1 MLKNPGAAFRQHR
14 PELIGALLLSPFL
27 SLGTVNH
34 LLDFWVRS
42 RLVQVGLLAA
52 FTLLWLL
59 ILTVLL
65 GVLLPVLRRMPTG
78 SQVLLLVGSLGIS
91 AFLLVM
97 ITPSFTP
104 RPPSLHDLRIIVPAR
119 QAADAPSTISVLEFV
134 DASGKK
140 HPLHL
145 FEQSGEWSA
154 GEDGS
159 LTHASAQPAE
169 LHYSFY
175 DKWNQPVELLLLA
188 GPEAGKVELIL
199 DGASQPVDLGD
210 SYPNN
215 RVVVIKTG
223 STQPL
228 WNFLLLAADFLL
240 IFTIT
245 FTLATALLVLFRR
258 SELAALVNTGEVLA
272 VVLLYLL
279 SAWLGSA
286 YIQQVRLT
294 NLVDVRPLEY
304 SNLVF
309 GLVFGL
315 VIVAAYA
322 VFRLG
327 MKRFWALLGALAFL
341 SSSLHLYALTMLHRE
356 YIRALFTLA
365 VLFLLGLIL
374 LGKNSARRLYLLSAL
389 TGVMI
394 GWGLHFRQDLLLYFV
409 PYLVLVLVFLP
420 GFKWD
425 RIKVKAIAV
434 TLCLVMVV
442 AAQFLAGGAFH
453 LEGTSV
459 AAIGGLME
467 PLTYKMAVQDPI
479 YNLGSIWVMEY
490 ADSVPILHRDLLGA
504 GTNYIQAVLL
514 TFPADILLR
523 AYASIIQVLDLPFIF
538 VLPPL
543 GVTSALVEVFYQ
555 VRSALLNFP
564 PGFGAFLALVTL
576 ILIAIKNLRIA
587 LFYAFLMLFLS
598 AYPAVDFQARH
609 FFQLQIFT
617 WFNLGF
623 LLDRFTRVAG
633 RFLSAP
639 RKDLRALRQSLPY
652 TDQEW
657 KSIPRRAGIFALG
670 GVLVLLLPLFSLRSM
685 QQNTVAGM
693 LLQYQEAKKEE
704 IPLTLLPQDGGYV
717 LWTNEEVFR
726 KPPSAGITYGE
737 LLMAEF
743 DPQGC
748 DFTTL
753 WPRLQ
758 YNYDTE
764 SIRGTRQDLSSYA
777 RITLDPSVD
786 KVQYYFQS
794 VFANSSAGWQGHP
807 GYTYFAG
814 IRLPA
819 SASACLKGI
828 YRVEVPQSLPILL
841 NAAVSEGWENTP
853 LYQRSQLLEPG
864 KQPDSPAAMPGTRAI
879 PVTPEQVAITK
890 APFQFGPSGQWQA
903 DGYTIP
909 DQGTAAMEKISPYS
923 VYQTLLETVPVQLKP
938 GEGFTAHGQVLA
950 GGVLFELLQDG
961 TVHDRLLVTGPVPFN
976 VRLEAQQEGEY
987 TLRMSSHIDKF
998 SSYETR
1004 LKVDDPA
1011 WVVKE

>member
-1 MLKNPGAAFRQHR
+1 MTPSNLPNC
-14 PELIGALLLSPFL
+14 ITPFTIN
-27 SLGTVNH
+27 GT
-34 LLDFWVRS
+34 S
-42 RLVQVGLLAA
+42 RLSCSCWQVRRRVRLKSSWMVPGS
-52 FTLLWLL
+52 LL
-59 ILTVLL
+59 ICGTAI
-65 GVLLPVLRRMPTG
+65 
-78 SQVLLLVGSLGIS
+78 Q
-91 AFLLVM
+91 
-97 ITPSFTP
+97 
-104 RPPSLHDLRIIVPAR
+104 II
-119 QAADAPSTISVLEFV
+119 
-134 DASGKK
+134 AS
-140 HPLHL
+140 
-145 FEQSGEWSA
+145 SWSKQ
-154 GEDGS
+154 DP
-159 LTHASAQPAE
+159 H
-169 LHYSFY
+169 
-175 DKWNQPVELLLLA
+175 
-188 GPEAGKVELIL
+188 
-199 DGASQPVDLGD
+199 
-210 SYPNN
+210 
-215 RVVVIKTG
+215 R
-223 STQPL
+223 PL

-240 IFTIT
+240 IFTIL
-245 FTLATALLVLFRR
+245 FGLSTALLVLFSR
-258 SELAALVNTGEVLA
+258 SDLALQVNPGEVLTA
-272 VVLLYLL
+272 VLLYLF

-286 YIQQVRLT
+286 YIQQVRFT

-315 VIVAAYA
+315 VILAAYA

-327 MKRFWALLGALAFL
+327 MKRFWALLGSLAFL

-374 LGKNSARRLYLLSAL
+374 LGKNTPRRLYLLSAL

-394 GWGLHFRQDLLLYFV
+394 GWGLHYRQDLLLYFV
-409 PYLVLVLVFLP
+409 PFLVLVVLFLP
-420 GFKWD
+420 GFRWD
-425 RIKVKAIAV
+425 SLKVKALAV
-434 TLCLVMVV
+434 VLCLVMVV
-442 AAQFLAGGAFH
+442 AAQYLAGGAFH

-467 PLTYKMAVQDPI
+467 PLTSKMAIQNPI

-538 VLPPL
+538 TLPPL
-543 GVTSALVEVFYQ
+543 GVTSPLIEAFYQ

-564 PGFGAFLALVTL
+564 PGFGAILALVTL
-576 ILIAIKNLRIA
+576 IFISIKNLRTA
-587 LFYAFLMLFLS
+587 LFYTFLLLFLG

-623 LLDRFTRVAG
+623 LLDRFTRVLR

-639 RKDLRALRQSLPY
+639 RKDLHALRQSIPY

-657 KSIPRRAGIFALG
+657 KSMPLRAGIFALG
-670 GVLVLLLPLFSLRSM
+670 GALLLLLPLYGLRSV

-693 LLQYQEAKKEE
+693 LQQYQEAKKEE
-704 IPLTLLPQDGGYV
+704 IPLALLPQDGGYV
-717 LWTNEEVFR
+717 LWTNEEAFHE
-726 KPPSAGITYGE
+726 PPAGVTYGE

-748 DFTTL
+748 DFSTL

-758 YNYDTE
+758 YNYDTD

-777 RITLDPSVD
+777 RIPLDPSAGS
-786 KVQYYFQS
+786 VQYYFQS

-819 SASACLKGI
+819 SASKCLKGL
-828 YRVEVPQSLPILL
+828 YRVEVPQSLPILV
-841 NAAVSEGWENTP
+841 NAALSEGWENTP
-853 LYQRSQLLEPG
+853 LYQRLQLLEPA
-864 KQPDSPAAMPGTRAI
+864 KQPSLPAEMPGEQVI
-879 PVTPEQVAITK
+879 PVAEQQAAFTA
-890 APFQFGPSGQWQA
+890 APFQFGPGGQWLA

-909 DQGTAAMEKISPYS
+909 AQGTAAMETISPYS
-923 VYQTLLETVPVQLKP
+923 VYQTLLETIPVQLKP
-938 GEGFTAHGQVLA
+938 GDSFTAHGQVFS

-1004 LKVDDPA
+1004 FEVENPA

>member
-14 PELIGALLLSPFL
+14 LELIGALLLSPFL
-27 SLGTVNH
+27 SLSTVNH
-34 LLDFWVRS
+34 LFDFWVRS
-42 RLVQVGLLAA
+42 RLVQVGLFAA
-52 FTLLWLL
+52 FTLFWLL
-59 ILTVLL
+59 ILAVLL
-65 GVLLPVLRRMPTG
+65 GQLLTILRRMPAG

-91 AFLLVM
+91 AFLLVL
-97 ITPSFTP
+97 ITPSFSP

-119 QAADAPSTISVLEFV
+119 GAADAPSTVSVLEFV
-134 DASGKK
+134 DADGKK

-145 FEQSGEWSA
+145 FEQAGEWTEA
-154 GEDGS
+154 EDGS
-159 LTHASAQPAE
+159 LTHDSAQSAE
-169 LHYSFY
+169 LHYTFY

-188 GPEAGKVELIL
+188 GPEAGKAEIKL
-199 DGASQPVDLGD
+199 DGASQPVDLTD
-210 SYPNN
+210 NYANN

-223 STQPL
+223 STRPL

-240 IFTIT
+240 VFTIT
-245 FTLATALLVLFRR
+245 FTLSTALLVLFTR
-258 SELAALVNTGEVLA
+258 SELAPLVNPGEMLT
-272 VVLLYLL
+272 VVLLYLF
-279 SAWLGSA
+279 SAWLGST

-315 VIVAAYA
+315 VILAAYA

-374 LGKNSARRLYLLSAL
+374 LGKNTPRRLYLLSAL

-394 GWGLHFRQDLLLYFV
+394 GWGLHYRQDLLLYFV
-409 PYLVLVLVFLP
+409 PFLVLILVFLP

-425 RIKVKAIAV
+425 SLKVKAVAV
-434 TLCLVMVV
+434 TLCLVMVF
-442 AAQFLAGGAFH
+442 AAQYLAGGAFH

-467 PLTYKMAVQDPI
+467 PLTNKMAVQDPI

-543 GVTSALVEVFYQ
+543 GVTAPLVEAFYQ

-564 PGFGAFLALVTL
+564 PGFGAILALVTL
-576 ILIAIKNLRIA
+576 ILIAIKNLRVA
-587 LFYAFLMLFLS
+587 LFYSFLMLFLS

-623 LLDRFTRVAG
+623 LLDRLTRVAG

-657 KSIPRRAGIFALG
+657 RSLPLRAGIFALG
-670 GVLVLLLPLFSLRSM
+670 GAFVLLLPLFSLRSL
-685 QQNTVAGM
+685 QQNTVSGM
-693 LLQYQEAKKEE
+693 LQQYQAAPKEE

-726 KPPSAGITYGE
+726 KPPSAGVTYGE

-743 DPQGC
+743 DPRRC

-758 YNYDTE
+758 YNFDAD

-777 RITLDPSVD
+777 PISLDPSEEN
-786 KVQYYFQS
+786 VQVYFQS
-794 VFANSSAGWQGHP
+794 VFANSSDGWQGHP

-819 SASACLKGI
+819 AASACLKGL
-828 YRVEVPQSLPILL
+828 YRVEVPQNLPILL
-841 NAAVSEGWENTP
+841 NAALSEGWENTP
-853 LYQRSQLLEPG
+853 LYQRLQLLETGEQPISPPAVPG
-864 KQPDSPAAMPGTRAI
+864 AGVI
-879 PVTPEQVAITK
+879 PVTAEQIAITA
-890 APFQFGPSGQWQA
+890 APFQFGPDGQWLA
-903 DGYTIP
+903 KAYTIP
-909 DQGTAAMEKISPYS
+909 AQGTAAMEKISPYS

-938 GEGFTAHGQVLA
+938 GDSFTAQGQVFA
-950 GGVLFELLQDG
+950 GGLLFELLQDG
-961 TVHDRLLVTGPVPFN
+961 TVHDRLLVTGPLPFN
-976 VRLEAQQEGEY
+976 VRLEAQLQGQY

-1004 LKVDDPA
+1004 FDVEDPA
-1011 WVVKE
+1011 WLVTE